1 MKKYILFLIIIIILP
16 LNLAANY
23 PLKITK
29 VIVEGNKSISANEI
43 KSDLPIQG
51 VSIIKRI
58 KKIIPFIEKEQDPL
72 YYEVD
77 FINSLKYIVNLYQK
91 NGFLQ
96 AQVSYK
102 ISYNKDKAFVNF
114 YIEENNRIIIDS
126 ISINN
131 EKSTEIHDILEKK
144 TSKWINSNFTD
155 NEFYHIKN
163 QIEKECLENS
173 YLMQKVSY
181 TLDVNADTTKVH
193 ISFNIKE
200 GEQYQ
205 IQKIDVK
212 GLDHIAE
219 KTVKGQLPVHQNTM
233 YKPSLTDYYFNQ
245 INQLNHF
252 KSISV
257 DTDPIDGSSNEAA
270 ITIKVHEKSKHQFRS
285 GIGYGLEDKVRAFIE
300 YNQYNFLGNARQL
313 QISIKS
319 SALEPWNINLKTRE
333 PLPLRHS
340 LYGTINPFWMKQK
353 ENIYEIERL
362 GYILGLTQHINVA
375 NTYQILYLFEHDHL
389 YTAEVFETDELLP
402 YYNKS
407 SVYLSWFSNYLK
419 TNKGISNNI
428 SLLRS
433 GIGFNSQ
440 YHFFRLLNNTQIYY
454 SLTSRNTL
462 AFQAKYGSITSF
474 DNDKIIPI
482 EERFFAGGAN
492 SIRGWSRN
500 EISPINENDE
510 KTGGNK
516 LFELSLEN
524 RYLLLKDL
532 EFALFLDV
540 GNVWSKKE
548 DFSDLLKSA
557 GFGMRYYT
565 ILGPIRL
572 DFARPVN
579 IDKWQFYLQIG
590 QSF

>member
-1 MKKYILFLIIIIILP
+1 MKKYILFLIIIIIMP
-16 LNLAANY
+16 FKLAANY

-29 VIVEGNKSISANEI
+29 VTIEGNKSISANEI

-51 VSIIKRI
+51 VSIIKRL

-77 FINSLKYIVNLYQK
+77 FINALKYIENLYQK

-96 AQVSYK
+96 VQVSYK
-102 ISYNKDKAFVNF
+102 ISYNKDKALVNF
-114 YIEENNRIIIDS
+114 YLEENNRITIDS
-126 ISINN
+126 ISINT
-131 EKSTEIHDILEKK
+131 EKSTEIQDILEKK
-144 TSKWINSNFTD
+144 TNKWINNNFTD

-173 YLMQKVSY
+173 YLMQTVSY
-181 TLDVNADTTKVH
+181 TLAINTDTTRVH

-219 KTVKGQLPVHQNTM
+219 KTVKGQLPIRQNTM
-233 YKPSLTDYYFNQ
+233 YKPSLADYYYNQ

-375 NTYQILYLFEHDHL
+375 NTYQLLYLFEHDHL

-454 SLTSRNTL
+454 PLTSRNTL

-565 ILGPIRL
+565 ILGP
-572 DFARPVN
+572 
-579 IDKWQFYLQIG
+579 
-590 QSF
+590 